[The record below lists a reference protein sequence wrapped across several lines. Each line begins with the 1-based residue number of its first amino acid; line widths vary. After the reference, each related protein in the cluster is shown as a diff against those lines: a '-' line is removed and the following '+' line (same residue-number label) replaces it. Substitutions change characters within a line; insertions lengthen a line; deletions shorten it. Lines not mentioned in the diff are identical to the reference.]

1 MRSLLTWAETE
12 VTLGLSVPGAS
23 EEEHAL
29 AGGGELGE
37 LIEGVGRAS
46 CSNDSLPGSS
56 GELEGSNPESRGDVE
71 ESDVVGDGS
80 DDGDYP
86 GVILGLSLGN
96 RCAVLGEMPG
106 DSGDGDGVSVQSR
119 LVESLV
125 DDLVELGFSP
135 PGEEGVESNQALD
148 VGVR

>member
-29 AGGGELGE
+29 AGGGE
-37 LIEGVGRAS
+37 
-46 CSNDSLPGSS
+46 C
-56 GELEGSNPESRGDVE
+56 SNPESRGDVE